1 MSVSFHH
8 FMALAK
14 PFLEQ
19 YGYTGIFAALL
30 LENLGMPLPGETML
44 IGGALAASQGSM
56 SVFLVIPVALAACIV
71 GDNLGYAIGR
81 FGGRKLLVRFGPNVG
96 ITDEK
101 LTRVE
106 DTFRRRG
113 GAIIVIAR
121 FVEVLRQLNGIAA
134 GSVGYPWHRFLL
146 FNTIGAVLW
155 VGVWGVLVYL
165 FGTQMEHALVWFK
178 HGERWL
184 LFLGLIVGAVILA
197 WYVNRRRKRQTRT
210 INDAGDQSAAEAEG
224 PG

>member
-1 MSVSFHH
+1 MNVSFHH
-8 FMALAK
+8 FMQLAK

-19 YGYTGIFAALL
+19 YGYAGIAVALL
-30 LENLGMPLPGETML
+30 LENVGMPLPGETML

-56 SVFLVIPVALAACIV
+56 NIFLVVLFALAACIV

-81 FGGRKLLVRFGPNVG
+81 FGGRKVLLRYGPKVG
-96 ITDEK
+96 ITFGK

-113 GAIIVIAR
+113 GTIIVVAR
-121 FVEVLRQLNGIAA
+121 FVEVLRQLNGFAA

-165 FGTQMEHALVWFK
+165 FGKQMEQAYGWFK
-178 HGERWL
+178 YGERWL
-184 LFLGLIVGAVILA
+184 LILGPIVGAVFLA
-197 WYVNRRRKRQTRT
+197 WYVHRRRAPQEVPGTE
-210 INDAGDQSAAEAEG
+210 SADPSAETES
-224 PG
+224 PN